1 MGSKNHIIWGVTTA
15 AAQTEGAFDKDG
27 RGASIWDT
35 FTKNSRKIKDK
46 SNNQIATNF
55 YERFEEDIDVCV
67 DIGLKIFRFSISW
80 SRIIPDGTGAINEK
94 GIEFY
99 NKVIDYCLKVGIEPW
114 ITAYHWDLPQ
124 KLQDK
129 GGWRNRE
136 VIADYENY
144 VRVLKDHFSDRV
156 KNWILVNEAIV
167 CIGAGYFLGIH
178 APGKRGI
185 KNFSASIH
193 HILLAQ
199 AKGFHILKTD
209 DSLHIGTAVSCTKI
223 EAYTDQKRDQKA
235 ALRIDA
241 LMNRLCIEPYLG
253 LGYPKNELPLVTNIE
268 KFIQEGDMEIMKVDF
283 DFWGIQT
290 YAREVV
296 KSAWYIP
303 YLGSVLVS
311 PKKRKVP
318 VSVMGW
324 ETHPEGAEFFLE
336 RFSKYDS
343 EKPLWLSECGIAL
356 SDEEDDSKRI
366 AYYKKI
372 IIGMENV
379 IAKKI
384 NLKGILLWT
393 LVDNFEWAEGY
404 IPKFGIVGMDKTTLN
419 RKMKKTAFWLKEYL
433 SNQFD

>member
-1 MGSKNHIIWGVTTA
+1 MGSKNQIIWGVTTA

-114 ITAYHWDLPQ
+114 ITTYHWDLPQ

-199 AKGFHILKTD
+199 AKGFHLLKTD
-209 DSLHIGTAVSCTKI
+209 DNLLVGTAVSCTKI
-223 EAYTDQKRDQKA
+223 EAFTNQKRDQKA

-268 KFIQEGDMEIMKVDF
+268 KFIQEGDMEMMKVDF

-296 KSAWYIP
+296 KRAWYIP
-303 YLGSVLVS
+303 YLGCVLVS

-419 RKMKKTAFWLKEYL
+419 RRMKKTAFWLKEYL